1 LEASVPS
8 FHDSAA
14 SSAAPEDVW
23 KLLYD
28 PARFPEWWAGLE
40 TVDVDGDGNSDY
52 TAYPDGYPDFPMPQL
67 LDTRR
72 DQHRVT
78 VSCLVSFLRFEWML
92 EPSGEGTLISVDVEI
107 PEEEG
112 HRLETQRESISAS
125 LARLAELAAAA

>member
-1 LEASVPS
+1 VPS

-14 SSAAPEDVW
+14 SNAAPEAVW

-40 TVDVDGDGNSDY
+40 TVDVDGDGNGAY

-67 LDTRR
+67 LDTKR
-72 DQHRVT
+72 DEHRVT
-78 VSCLVSFLRFEWML
+78 VSCLVSLLRFEWQL
-92 EPSGEGTLISVDVEI
+92 KASGDGTLITVDVEI
-107 PEEEG
+107 PDEEG

-125 LARLAELAAAA
+125 LTRLAELAAAG